1 MGKKENRKIQDFD
14 GIYAFLRHYVDFML
28 RMAYRRIKYVGLE
41 KVPADGAVIYAPNH
55 TNALMD
61 ALVILAMDR
70 KQKVFV
76 ARADIFR
83 NPKVAKILR
92 FLKIMPI
99 MRIRDGMDEVRKNT
113 EIIHK
118 SVDVL
123 LDKVPFCILPE
134 GRHQAKHSLLP
145 LSKGIFRIA
154 LEAEEL
160 MDGRLPLYIVP
171 VGLEYGNFFRFRS
184 TVLVQTGEPI
194 NVSAFLKE
202 HKQLTQ
208 PEVMNLMKDELTER
222 MKEVILYIPD
232 DEYYDATLD
241 TCAAV
246 INQQVDSWRKE
257 HPGARRHALTTRF
270 AANKMTRRRHPP
282 RTGETWNLTRLS
294 RQETPLLV
302 PPAPAAGTHR
312 HPALHYS
319 GRSADPARNR
329 PFSLPL
335 LEDEGQGFLQLHTL
349 CSHPRALAPAAH
361 HLRHCPV
368 LHPPV
373 GMGPGSV
380 HRPHTRHRPVPGSL
394 ETVAAGRIRPAA
406 ALRPEAP
413 PLHPGPASTVYGPS
427 AQRRGA
433 SMIRPILPVGLG
445 GCIGSLVLGLLATL
459 GGYALAR
466 LL

>member
-76 ARADIFR
+76 ARADIFK

-123 LDKVPFCILPE
+123 LDKV
-134 GRHQAKHSLLP
+134 
-145 LSKGIFRIA
+145 
-154 LEAEEL
+154 

-184 TVLVQTGEPI
+184 TVLVQIGEPI
-194 NVSAFLKE
+194 NVSAYLRE
-202 HKQLTQ
+202 HASLSQ
-208 PEVMNLMKDELTER
+208 PEVMNLMKDDLSER

-232 DEYYDATLD
+232 DEHYDATLE

-246 INQQVDSWRKE
+246 INQQVDTWRKE

-270 AANKMTRRRHPP
+270 SANKMTLGQIARLRTSEPRQAAELLGRAADIHREREERGISLGSVIKKHPF
-282 RTGETWNLTRLS
+282 WSRLF
-294 RQETPLLV
+294 QLLV
-302 PPAPAAGTHR
+302 LIVTLPYTIPAG
-312 HPALHYS
+312 
-319 GRSADPARNR
+319 
-329 PFSLPL
+329 
-335 LEDEGQGFLQLHTL
+335 
-349 CSHPRALAPAAH
+349 
-361 HLRHCPV
+361 V
-368 LHPPV
+368 L
-373 GMGPGSV
+373 
-380 HRPHTRHRPVPGSL
+380 T
-394 ETVAAGRIRPAA
+394 
-406 ALRPEAP
+406 
-413 PLHPGPASTVYGPS
+413 
-427 AQRRGA
+427 
-433 SMIRPILPVGLG
+433 LPVTGLSAFLFSKMKDRAFYY
-445 GCIGSLVLGLLATL
+445 CTLPWEWALGLSIALVPATVL
-459 GGYALAR
+459 CQEAYR
-466 LL
+466 LLRLAVSDLRLLCAPKLRRSIRDLRRQFLDLLHKEELA

>member
-123 LDKVPFCILPE
+123 L
-134 GRHQAKHSLLP
+134 
-145 LSKGIFRIA
+145 
-154 LEAEEL
+154 
-160 MDGRLPLYIVP
+160 
-171 VGLEYGNFFRFRS
+171 YGNFFRFRS

-222 MKEVILYIPD
+222 MKDVILYIPD

-241 TCAAV
+241 TCATV
-246 INQQVDSWRKE
+246 INSQVDARRKE
-257 HPGARRHALTTRF
+257 HPQERRHALTTRF
-270 AANKMTRRRHPP
+270 AANKMTLGQIARLRTDEPEKAAGLLDKASAIHRERTARGISLSSVTARHPF
-282 RTGETWNLTRLS
+282 WSRLLKVLI
-294 RQETPLLV
+294 LLV
-302 PPAPAAGTHR
+302 TLPYTLPP
-312 HPALHYS
+312 S
-319 GRSADPARNR
+319 S
-329 PFSLPL
+329 S
-335 LEDEGQGFLQLHTL
+335 
-349 CSHPRALAPAAH
+349 
-361 HLRHCPV
+361 
-368 LHPPV
+368 
-373 GMGPGSV
+373 
-380 HRPHTRHRPVPGSL
+380 
-394 ETVAAGRIRPAA
+394 
-406 ALRPEAP
+406 
-413 PLHPGPASTVYGPS
+413 
-427 AQRRGA
+427 RR
-433 SMIRPILPVGLG
+433 
-445 GCIGSLVLGLLATL
+445 
-459 GGYALAR
+459 
-466 LL
+466 

>member
-1 MGKKENRKIQDFD
+1 MSKKERKIQDYD
-14 GIYAFLRHYVDFML
+14 RVYAFLRHYVDFCL
-28 RMAYRRIKYVGLE
+28 RLAYRKIRYVGLE
-41 KVPADGAVIYAPNH
+41 KVPSDGAVIYAPNH

-184 TVLVQTGEPI
+184 TVLVQIGDPI
-194 NVSAFLKE
+194 NVSEYLRE
-202 HKQLTQ
+202 HAGLTQ

-246 INQQVDSWRKE
+246 INQQVDAWKKE
-257 HPGARRHALTTRF
+257 HPQARRHALTTRF
-270 AANKMTRRRHPP
+270 AANKMT
-282 RTGETWNLTRLS
+282 L
-294 RQETPLLV
+294 
-302 PPAPAAGTHR
+302 
-312 HPALHYS
+312 
-319 GRSADPARNR
+319 
-329 PFSLPL
+329 
-335 LEDEGQGFLQLHTL
+335 GQ
-349 CSHPRALAPAAH
+349 
-361 HLRHCPV
+361 
-368 LHPPV
+368 
-373 GMGPGSV
+373 
-380 HRPHTRHRPVPGSL
+380 
-394 ETVAAGRIRPAA
+394 IA
-406 ALRPEAP
+406 ALRASEPERAAQ
-413 PLHPGPASTVYGPS
+413 LLGSAADIHREREARGISLGSVVKKHPFWSRLFQLLVLIVTLPYTIPTGILT
-427 AQRRGA
+427 
-433 SMIRPILPVGLG
+433 LPVTGLAAFLFSKMKDRAFYNS
-445 GCIGSLVLGLLATL
+445 IRFVVTLVLWPLLLIIYAVVLYCTL
-459 GGYALAR
+459 PWEWALAASIALVPATVLTQEAWR
-466 LL
+466 LLRLVISDLRLLCAPGLRRAIKDLKHYYSNCISKLDK

>member
-1 MGKKENRKIQDFD
+1 MSKKERKIQDYD
-14 GIYAFLRHYVDFML
+14 RVYAFLRHYVDFCL
-28 RMAYRRIKYVGLE
+28 RLAYRKIRYVGLE
-41 KVPADGAVIYAPNH
+41 KVPSDGAVIYAPNH

-61 ALVILAMDR
+61 ALVILSMDR

-76 ARADIFR
+76 ARADIFK

-184 TVLVQTGEPI
+184 TVLVQIGDPI
-194 NVSAFLKE
+194 NISEYLRE
-202 HKQLTQ
+202 HAGLTQ
-208 PEVMNLMKDELTER
+208 PEVMNLMKDDLTER

-246 INQQVDSWRKE
+246 INQQVDAWRKE
-257 HPGARRHALTTRF
+257 HPQERRHALTTRF
-270 AANKMTRRRHPP
+270 AANKMTLGQIARLRTDEPEKAAGLLDKASAIHRERTARGISMSSVTARHPFWSRLLKVLILLVTLP
-282 RTGETWNLTRLS
+282 YTLPAAVLNLPITGVSAFLFTKMKDRAFFNSIRFVMTLVLW
-294 RQETPLLV
+294 PLLLIIYAV
-302 PPAPAAGTHR
+302 VLYCT
-312 HPALHYS
+312 
-319 GRSADPARNR
+319 
-329 PFSLPL
+329 LPW
-335 LEDEGQGFLQLHTL
+335 EW
-349 CSHPRALAPAAH
+349 A
-361 HLRHCPV
+361 
-368 LHPPV
+368 
-373 GMGPGSV
+373 
-380 HRPHTRHRPVPGSL
+380 
-394 ETVAAGRIRPAA
+394 
-406 ALRPEAP
+406 
-413 PLHPGPASTVYGPS
+413 
-427 AQRRGA
+427 
-433 SMIRPILPVGLG
+433 
-445 GCIGSLVLGLLATL
+445 LGLSIALVPATVL
-459 GGYALAR
+459 CQEAYR
-466 LL
+466 LLRLAVSDLRLLCAPGLRRSIRDLRRQFLDLLHKEELA

>member
-1 MGKKENRKIQDFD
+1 MDKKENRKIQDFD
-14 GIYAFLRHYVDFML
+14 GLYAFLRHYVDFML

-184 TVLVQTGEPI
+184 TVLVQTGKPI

-202 HKQLTQ
+202 HRQLTQ

-222 MKEVILYIPD
+222 MKEIILYIPD

-257 HPGARRHALTTRF
+257 HPGSRRHSLTTRF
-270 AANKMTRRRHPP
+270 AANKMTLGQIARLRAAEPEKAAELLGRADEIHREREKRGISLGSVVKKHPFWSRLLQLLALIVTLP
-282 RTGETWNLTRLS
+282 YTIPAGVLTLPVTGLS
-294 RQETPLLV
+294 AFLFSKMKDRAFYNSIRFVVTLVLWPLLLIIYAIV
-302 PPAPAAGTHR
+302 LYCT
-312 HPALHYS
+312 
-319 GRSADPARNR
+319 
-329 PFSLPL
+329 LPW
-335 LEDEGQGFLQLHTL
+335 EW
-349 CSHPRALAPAAH
+349 A
-361 HLRHCPV
+361 
-368 LHPPV
+368 
-373 GMGPGSV
+373 
-380 HRPHTRHRPVPGSL
+380 
-394 ETVAAGRIRPAA
+394 
-406 ALRPEAP
+406 
-413 PLHPGPASTVYGPS
+413 
-427 AQRRGA
+427 
-433 SMIRPILPVGLG
+433 
-445 GCIGSLVLGLLATL
+445 LGLSIALIPATVL
-459 GGYALAR
+459 CQEAWR
-466 LL
+466 LLRLAISDLRLLCAPKFRRSIRDLRQQFTDLLHKEEEPA

>member
-1 MGKKENRKIQDFD
+1 MSKKERKIQDYD
-14 GIYAFLRHYVDFML
+14 RVYAFLRHYVDFCL
-28 RMAYRRIKYVGLE
+28 RLAYRKIRYVGLE
-41 KVPADGAVIYAPNH
+41 KVPSDGAVIYAPNH

-61 ALVILAMDR
+61 ALVILSMDR

-76 ARADIFR
+76 ARADIFK

-184 TVLVQTGEPI
+184 TVLVQIGEPI
-194 NVSAFLKE
+194 NVSAYLRE
-202 HKQLTQ
+202 HASLSQ

-257 HPGARRHALTTRF
+257 HPGSRRHSLTTRF
-270 AANKMTRRRHPP
+270 AANKMTLGQIARLRAAEPEKAAELLGRAADIHREREKRGISLGSVVKKHPFWSRLLQLLVLIVTLP
-282 RTGETWNLTRLS
+282 YTIPAGVLTLPVTGLS
-294 RQETPLLV
+294 AFLFSKMKDRAFYNSIRFVVTLVLWPLLLIIYAIV
-302 PPAPAAGTHR
+302 LYCT
-312 HPALHYS
+312 
-319 GRSADPARNR
+319 
-329 PFSLPL
+329 LPW
-335 LEDEGQGFLQLHTL
+335 EW
-349 CSHPRALAPAAH
+349 A
-361 HLRHCPV
+361 
-368 LHPPV
+368 
-373 GMGPGSV
+373 
-380 HRPHTRHRPVPGSL
+380 
-394 ETVAAGRIRPAA
+394 
-406 ALRPEAP
+406 
-413 PLHPGPASTVYGPS
+413 
-427 AQRRGA
+427 
-433 SMIRPILPVGLG
+433 
-445 GCIGSLVLGLLATL
+445 LGLSIALIPATVL
-459 GGYALAR
+459 CQEAWR
-466 LL
+466 LLRLAVSDLRLLCAPKLRRSIRDLRQQFTDLLHKEEEPA

>member
-14 GIYAFLRHYVDFML
+14 GLYAFLRHYVDFML

-113 EIIHK
+113 EIIHM

-123 LDKVPFCILPE
+123 MDKVPFCILPE

-160 MDGRLPLYIVP
+160 MNGRLPLYIVP

-184 TVLVQTGEPI
+184 TVLVQIGEPI
-194 NVSAFLKE
+194 NVSAYLRE
-202 HKQLTQ
+202 HASLSQ
-208 PEVMNLMKDELTER
+208 PEVMNLMKDDLSER

-232 DEYYDATLD
+232 DEHYDATLE

-246 INQQVDSWRKE
+246 INQQVDTWRKE

-270 AANKMTRRRHPP
+270 SANKMTLGQIARLRTSEPGQAAELLGRAADIHRERRNGVFPSAP
-282 RTGETWNLTRLS
+282 SS
-294 RQETPLLV
+294 RSTP
-302 PPAPAAGTHR
+302 
-312 HPALHYS
+312 S
-319 GRSADPARNR
+319 
-329 PFSLPL
+329 
-335 LEDEGQGFLQLHTL
+335 
-349 CSHPRALAPAAH
+349 
-361 HLRHCPV
+361 
-368 LHPPV
+368 
-373 GMGPGSV
+373 
-380 HRPHTRHRPVPGSL
+380 
-394 ETVAAGRIRPAA
+394 
-406 ALRPEAP
+406 
-413 PLHPGPASTVYGPS
+413 GPACSSCWCSLSPS
-427 AQRRGA
+427 
-433 SMIRPILPVGLG
+433 P
-445 GCIGSLVLGLLATL
+445 TL
-459 GGYALAR
+459 FPQES
-466 LL
+466 

>member
-14 GIYAFLRHYVDFML
+14 GLYAFLRHYVDFML

-123 LDKVPFCILPE
+123 MDKVPFCILPE

-184 TVLVQTGEPI
+184 TVLVQIGEPI
-194 NVSAFLKE
+194 NVSAYLRE
-202 HKQLTQ
+202 HASLSQ
-208 PEVMNLMKDELTER
+208 PEVMNLMKDDLSER

-232 DEYYDATLD
+232 DEHYDATLE

-246 INQQVDSWRKE
+246 INQQVDTWRKE

-270 AANKMTRRRHPP
+270 SANKMTLGQIARLRTSEPGQAAELLGRAADIHREREERGISLGSVIKKHPF
-282 RTGETWNLTRLS
+282 WSRLF
-294 RQETPLLV
+294 QLLV
-302 PPAPAAGTHR
+302 LTP
-312 HPALHYS
+312 
-319 GRSADPARNR
+319 RNR

-335 LEDEGQGFLQLHTL
+335 LEDERPRVLQLHPL
-349 CSHPRALAPAAH
+349 CSHPRALAAAAH
-361 HLRHCPV
+361 HLRHCPL
-368 LHPPV
+368 LHPSV

-380 HRPHTRHRPVPGSL
+380 NRPRARHRPVPGSL
-394 ETVAAGRIRPAA
+394 PPAAAGSIRPAA

-413 PLHPGPASTVYGPS
+413 PLHPGPAQTVPGPS
-427 AQRRGA
+427 A
-433 SMIRPILPVGLG
+433 
-445 GCIGSLVLGLLATL
+445 
-459 GGYALAR
+459 
-466 LL
+466 